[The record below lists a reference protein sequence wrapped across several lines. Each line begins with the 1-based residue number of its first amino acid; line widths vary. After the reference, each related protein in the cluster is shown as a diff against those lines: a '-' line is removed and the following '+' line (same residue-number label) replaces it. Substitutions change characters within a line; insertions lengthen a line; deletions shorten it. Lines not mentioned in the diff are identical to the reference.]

1 MQRVE
6 RSSAFVQ
13 RRVRL
18 PESADMTKIKAAYN
32 NGTLTLDIPKA
43 EVRSHACL
51 SIAPALMQGSESE
64 CLQL

>member
-1 MQRVE
+1 M
-6 RSSAFVQ
+6 Q

>member
-1 MQRVE
+1 M
-6 RSSAFVQ
+6 Q

-43 EVRSHACL
+43 EVCSHAPASQVVTCCKIPQAKCL
-51 SIAPALMQGSESE
+51 
-64 CLQL
+64 